1 MNKKLTY
8 ERKALVELYNF
19 IQEWRTNH
27 SGCELFEQEITV
39 VQSIVIRKCISN
51 LQELEESILVA
62 EAVLKEKS

>member
-19 IQEWRTNH
+19 IQEWRAKH
-27 SGCELFEQEITV
+27 SGCELFVQEITV

-62 EAVLKEKS
+62 EAVLKEE